1 MTPIGS
7 AQQVGLVVVSHSR
20 ALARAAVALAEEML
34 HGRSLRIEVA
44 AGLDETT
51 LGTDAVSISAAIE
64 RADGPGGVVVLMDL
78 GSALLSAELALDLLN
93 DPTARDR
100 VTLSPAP
107 IVEGLVVAAVAAAG
121 GASRA
126 EVAAE
131 ARDALMGK
139 AAHLAEPTTGAVAEP
154 RPAEAVGVF
163 TVENPHGLHARPAA
177 RLVSEVRALDASV
190 QLRNLTTGAGPVPAA
205 SLSRVATLAA
215 VRGHEVEVRA
225 SGPQAQE
232 AVEHLLTLATRRFDE
247 SDEDVVEPL
256 PSGRAERRG
265 ASGPLPASPGIA
277 IGPVRRLTAAPT
289 DTGQRAEA
297 PADPAADWR
306 RIVEA
311 VATAR
316 REIELAKVLTV
327 KEVGAARAS
336 IFDAHLSLLADAEL
350 LSDVKARLQDGVGA
364 VSAWT
369 SCLAEVEAQWA
380 GLPDSYLRE
389 RAADVRAVGEQV
401 LHALTGQAA
410 RRMTA
415 AGVLVANDLTPAETA
430 ALDLDLVS
438 GVVLAQGS
446 PTSHAAI
453 LARARDI
460 PVVVSAGQD
469 VLGLDDG
476 TPVVVDGSTGKV
488 FVAPSAEL
496 VEEYRQRARQAAE
509 VRARQLA
516 LAEEPAISR
525 DGTPFV
531 VAANLGSVADARA
544 ATLAGAD
551 GAGLVRTE
559 FVFLDRSEAPTVE
572 EQQGVYDDIA
582 KAMGGRRVTLR
593 TLDVG
598 GDKPLT
604 YLPMPAEANP
614 FLGQRGI
621 RLSLEHRDL
630 LRDQLAAM
638 CETARRFP
646 IDIMFPM
653 LTTPGELIEARQVL
667 TEAAGPAGLPEGL
680 RVGTMI
686 EVPSAALK
694 IEAFLPHVDFVSIG
708 TNDLT
713 QYAMAAERG
722 NGAVAAL
729 SDPLDP
735 GVLRLI
741 DHVCR
746 AAHGRIDV
754 AVCGEA
760 ASDEL
765 AIPVLAGLGVHELSV
780 GPAAVPRVKAAVR
793 ELDVERCSALA
804 ARALTLADADEV
816 RKLVLERSGGE
827 RGLTPACQGSAT
839 PRSQPRSELLL
850 APSGSTRQGVRQVVP
865 DRARKQ

>member
-1 MTPIGS
+1 MTGGGS

-20 ALARAAVALAEEML
+20 ALARAAVVLAEEML

-78 GSALLSAELALDLLN
+78 GSALLSTELALDLLD
-93 DPTARDR
+93 DPTTRDR

-139 AAHLAEPTTGAVAEP
+139 AAHLAEPTAAVVEQP
-154 RPAEAVGVF
+154 RPAEVTGTF
-163 TVENPHGLHARPAA
+163 TVDNPHGLHARPAA
-177 RLVSEVRALDASV
+177 RLVSEVRTLDASV

-215 VRGHEVEVRA
+215 VRGHVVEVRA

-232 AVEHLLTLATRRFDE
+232 AVEHLLMLATRRFDE
-247 SDEDVVEPL
+247 ADEDVVEAAP
-256 PSGRAERRG
+256 PAPVDQRR

-277 IGPVRRLTAAPT
+277 FGPVRRLSAAPAGPDESEQST
-289 DTGQRAEA
+289 DPT
-297 PADPAADWR
+297 ADWR

-316 REIELAKVLTV
+316 REIERVRILTAR
-327 KEVGAARAS
+327 EVGAAEAS
-336 IFDAHLSLLADAEL
+336 IFDAHLSLLADAEML
-350 LSDVKARLQDGVGA
+350 ADVKARLATGQGA
-364 VSAWT
+364 VAAWT
-369 SCLAEVEAQWA
+369 ACLAEVEAEWA
-380 GLPDSYLRE
+380 GLPDPYLRE
-389 RAADVRAVGEQV
+389 RAEDVRAVAEQV
-401 LHALTGQAA
+401 LQALTGRTA

-415 AGVLVANDLTPAETA
+415 PGVLVAEDLTPAETA
-430 ALDLDLVS
+430 ALDLDLVT
-438 GVVLAQGS
+438 GVVLAYGS

-460 PVVVSAGQD
+460 PVVVSAGRD
-469 VLGLDDG
+469 VLRLVEG
-476 TPVVVDGSTGKV
+476 TTVVVDGSTGELH
-488 FVAPSAEL
+488 VAPSAEL
-496 VEEYRQRARQAAE
+496 VEDYQRRARELAE
-509 VRARQLA
+509 RNAQQLA
-516 LAEEPAISR
+516 LAEQPAVSR
-525 DGTPFV
+525 DGTTFT
-531 VAANLGSVADARA
+531 VAANLGSVADARLA
-544 ATLAGAD
+544 LAAGAD

-559 FVFLDRSEAPTVE
+559 FIFLDRSEPPSVE
-572 EQQGVYDDIA
+572 EQRTVYDELA
-582 KAMGGRRVTLR
+582 EAMGGRRVTLR

-598 GDKPLT
+598 GDKPLA
-604 YLPMPAEANP
+604 YLQMPEETNP

-630 LRDQLAAM
+630 LRDQLAAI
-638 CETARRFP
+638 CETARRSP
-646 IDIMFPM
+646 VDVMFPM
-653 LTTPGELIEARQVL
+653 LTTPGELIDAWQVL

-686 EVPSAALK
+686 EVPAAALK
-694 IEAFLPHVDFVSIG
+694 IEAFLPYVDFVSIG

-713 QYAMAAERG
+713 QYTMAAERG
-722 NGAVAAL
+722 NGAVASL

-741 DHVCR
+741 QHVCR
-746 AAHGRIDV
+746 AAEGRIEV

-765 AIPVLAGLGVHELSV
+765 AIPVLAGLGVHHLSV
-780 GPAAVPRVKAAVR
+780 SPSAVPRVKATVR
-793 ELDVERCSALA
+793 ELDVERCAAVA
-804 ARALTLADADEV
+804 ARAVHLADADHV
-816 RKLVLERSGGE
+816 RKLVLEAFGE
-827 RGLTPACQGSAT
+827 GRG
-839 PRSQPRSELLL
+839 
-850 APSGSTRQGVRQVVP
+850 
-865 DRARKQ
+865 